1 MFFFIINFVI
11 NNSLSYFI
19 FVEKIGDLNEQIEQL
34 KKHIA
39 ETKASASDEN
49 QRLRMVIEE
58 KVCHL
63 FENVQYF
70 NIVQY
75 TFTKFSSKLQEQKI
89 FKCIRA
95 KFHLCTFIF
104 MVS

>member
-1 MFFFIINFVI
+1 M
-11 NNSLSYFI
+11 

-39 ETKASASDEN
+39 ETKASTSDEN

-63 FENVQYF
+63 ILQQYFFENVQYF
-70 NIVQY
+70 NIVQC
-75 TFTKFSSKLQEQKI
+75 TFTKFSSKVQGPKI
-89 FKCIRA
+89 SE
-95 KFHLCTFIF
+95 
-104 MVS
+104 M